1 MKQFLIV
8 ALALLFST
16 AQGEDGT
23 STAPASDNDSAQST
37 EAQDGDDHEK
47 KDDTLLDQ
55 FKAGGVWMYPI
66 LLCSFIF
73 MAFALERLVNLR
85 ESRIIPP
92 RLKHILENDLKELSL
107 ADVRDKCLSYPSC
120 LGKVLLAGLERAGM
134 PLAEMERVAD
144 EQSARELYG
153 LRKNIKPLGIVASVS
168 PMIGLLGTVN
178 GMISAFRVV
187 AEHGAVG
194 DPKLLSGSISKAL
207 LTTGF
212 GLMIAI
218 PALVIYHHFRGK
230 AENLIVEISEITNS
244 VFIHLEDFDAS
255 AREMSESK
263 KSMVEV
269 S

>member
-1 MKQFLIV
+1 MKQYLIV
-8 ALALLFST
+8 ALALLVST

-23 STAPASDNDSAQST
+23 PADSPPANNQPAT
-37 EAQDGDDHEK
+37 EAPKSATSDEID
-47 KDDTLLDQ
+47 DDTLLGQ
-55 FKAGGVWMYPI
+55 FKAGGLWMYPI
-66 LLCSFIF
+66 LVCSFICL
-73 MAFALERLVNLR
+73 AFALERLVNLR
-85 ESRIIPP
+85 ESRIIPT
-92 RLKHILENDLKELSL
+92 RLLHHLESDLKELSL
-107 ADVRDKCLSYPSC
+107 ADVKDKCLMYPSC
-120 LGKVLLAGLERAGM
+120 LGRVLLVGLERAGM

-218 PALVIYHHFRGK
+218 PALLLHHHFRGK
-230 AENLIVEISEITNS
+230 AENLIVEISEITNR
-244 VFIHLEDFDAS
+244 VFIHFEDFGTA
-255 AREMSESK
+255 AKEMA
-263 KSMVEV
+263 EV
-269 S
+269 KTEQEVA